1 MDLLKDIAIFYDGT
15 NIEKYAKL
23 DYVKGFTTNTT
34 FMVQGNQLNYSDF
47 YNRNKEL
54 INNRPISLQLYSD
67 DDFEMVQQA
76 QQISNLGENVY
87 VKVPVI
93 KSTGESNEVI
103 LEWLLQR
110 NFKVNITAIFT
121 EQQLLD
127 LYPILV
133 NKEGVIISIFAGRI
147 SDTGVNPFEIIKFAC
162 KLYPKAHVLWAGC
175 KEVLSIRHAIH
186 AGCKIITI
194 PDSIMDRLSRINK
207 DLTEFSQE
215 TVQSFKKDGEK
226 LSI

>member
-34 FMVQGNQLNYSDF
+34 FMVQGNQLNYTTF
-47 YNRNKEL
+47 YNQHKDL

-67 DDFEMVQQA
+67 DDSEMVHQA
-76 QQISNLGENVY
+76 QQISKLGDNIY
-87 VKVPVI
+87 IKVPVI
-93 KSTGESNEVI
+93 KSTGESNDVI
-103 LEWLLQR
+103 LDWLLQR

-127 LYPILV
+127 LYPIV
-133 NKEGVIISIFAGRI
+133 FDKEDVIISIFAGRI
-147 SDTGVNPFEIIKFAC
+147 SDTGKNPFEIIKFAC
-162 KLYPKAHVLWAGC
+162 KLYPKAKVLWAGC

-207 DLTEFSQE
+207 DLTDFSQE